1 MLTNGLKLV
10 PHVAAEE
17 SGQHRI
23 YTSESPA
30 FAKPRSGAEKLPV
43 WMRRV
48 MNFLWPAA
56 RRPMHQI
63 TLVET
68 VSLGARRQLMLFSCA
83 GERFL
88 IATGPDSVTSPVR
101 VRPDEVLPRSMDPK
115 TKAMR
120 VVGLVL
126 CLVIVSASPVQ
137 AQTAAPAAQAEA
149 ATKPSAATPNVA
161 AKKKAAPAPKADES
175 IADALSKGG
184 STPWAIVV
192 GLTLL
197 TLLPAMLLAMTPMVR
212 LLVVF
217 HFLRQALGTQTAP
230 SNQVLMGLALMM
242 TWFLMQPVLV
252 QVEQV
257 AVTPYREGSINGEV
271 ALDRGMQPVKHYML
285 RYAREKD
292 LAVFASAGLAV
303 RPKSADDLPIQVVIP
318 AYILS
323 ELKAGFQIGAIL
335 FLPFLLVDLVV
346 ASITT
351 SIGMMQLPPV
361 VISTPLKI
369 LLFVMV
375 DGWNLLA
382 DKLLK
387 SF

>member
-1 MLTNGLKLV
+1 MRVSRWVCRFALVFAMLLMPALHASQAQS
-10 PHVAAEE
+10 PRVAAVWA
-17 SGQHRI
+17 SSQSFWVKGQTGDSSAGR
-23 YTSESPA
+23 
-30 FAKPRSGAEKLPV
+30 G
-43 WMRRV
+43 RV
-48 MNFLWPAA
+48 
-56 RRPMHQI
+56 
-63 TLVET
+63 
-68 VSLGARRQLMLFSCA
+68 SA
-83 GERFL
+83 GERKSKIAAKPNAGSKADTDGL
-88 IATGPDSVTSPVR
+88 KKSHSIATELAGSKSV
-101 VRPDEVLPRSMDPK
+101 
-115 TKAMR
+115 
-120 VVGLVL
+120 
-126 CLVIVSASPVQ
+126 
-137 AQTAAPAAQAEA
+137 
-149 ATKPSAATPNVA
+149 
-161 AKKKAAPAPKADES
+161 
-175 IADALSKGG
+175 
-184 STPWAIVV
+184 PWSIVV

-197 TLLPAMLLAMTPMVR
+197 TLLPALLLSMTPLVR

-242 TWFLMQPVLV
+242 TWFLIQPVLLE
-252 QVEQV
+252 VEQK
-257 AVTPYREGSINGEV
+257 AVTPYSAGTMT
-271 ALDRGMQPVKHYML
+271 GMEAMEQGIVPVKRYML

-292 LAVFASAGLAV
+292 LAVFASAGMAV
-303 RPKSADDLPIQVVIP
+303 RPNSREDLPMQVVVP

-382 DKLLK
+382 DQLIK